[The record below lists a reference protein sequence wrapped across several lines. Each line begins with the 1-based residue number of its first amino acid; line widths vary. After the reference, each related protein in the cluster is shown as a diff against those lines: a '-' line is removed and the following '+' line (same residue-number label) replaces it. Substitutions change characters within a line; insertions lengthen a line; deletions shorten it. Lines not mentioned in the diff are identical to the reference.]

1 MTKKATKVSNSP
13 NVGTIIGSYINK
25 KRIAQAAIAR
35 AIDID
40 PTTLAYYTKQ
50 PSIQSKT
57 LWALSTVLKHNF
69 FMDIA
74 LQLPD
79 SFSTTIN
86 IYEAKDQE
94 IESLK
99 RRIEILE
106 AEKAILLESRR

>member
-1 MTKKATKVSNSP
+1 MTKKTNPLSTAPHTGAMLSSYIAKNRTSQASLARALGIA
-13 NVGTIIGSYINK
+13 GTSIIGYK
-25 KRIAQAAIAR
+25 KA
-35 AIDID
+35 
-40 PTTLAYYTKQ
+40 T
-50 PSIQSKT
+50 SIQTKT
-57 LWALSTVLKHNF
+57 LWRLSRLLKHNF

>member
-13 NVGTIIGSYINK
+13 NAGTIIGSYINK

-86 IYEAKDQE
+86 IYEAKNKE

-106 AEKAILLESRR
+106 AEKAVLLESRR